1 MSPISGTHLRL
12 SCFGFSLTNT
22 IFERAVKKGTP
33 RSSLTYCLEMFYAV
47 FVLRVDRIV
56 VEAIDVL
63 ALENRQFA
71 AFCRQDL

>member
-1 MSPISGTHLRL
+1 MY
-12 SCFGFSLTNT
+12 FSIDNLLKYKKNSEFPQRSLKLTK
-22 IFERAVKKGTP
+22 KKGTP

-56 VEAIDVL
+56 VETVDVL
-63 ALENRQFA
+63 TLENRQFA